1 MKILALAF
9 LFMFA
14 NGAFAQA
21 DGPYPAKP
29 IRFVVATG
37 PGSTSELSSRAVAK
51 RLTAT
56 MGQPVVVET
65 RPGASGQVALRHV
78 LASEP
83 DGYTFAIVSASSS
96 TVPPA
101 VTRSMPYDILRD
113 FVPVSTMANT
123 FLMLTVAKDSPFN
136 SVADVVAA
144 AKKEPGK
151 YTYGDS
157 ATLYTLSMEMFRQ
170 LAGIEIVGV
179 KYKSPGQGAVD
190 LVGGALAM
198 MPDSIGS
205 ASANLN
211 AGRTRALALFSAQRK
226 ASLPGVPTMIELGYP
241 DFVFDGWIGVL
252 ARAGTPPAIVQ
263 RVAREIRAAVATEE
277 VRAQYAAL
285 LLEPTST
292 TPEEFA
298 AMIARET
305 ARYEK
310 IARDGNIEK
319 Q

>member
-1 MKILALAF
+1 MMKLVFAGLLLLAGSAL
-9 LFMFA
+9 
-14 NGAFAQA
+14 AQA
-21 DGPYPAKP
+21 DGPYPSKP

-56 MGQPVVVET
+56 LGQAVVVET

-101 VTRSMPYDILRD
+101 VTKSMPYDILKD
-113 FVPVSTMANT
+113 FVPVSTIANT
-123 FLMLTVAKDSPFN
+123 FLMLTVAKDSSFN

-157 ATLYTLSMEMFRQ
+157 ATLYTLSMEMFKQ
-170 LAGIEIVGV
+170 LAGINIVAV

-190 LVGGALAM
+190 LIGGTLSM

-226 ASLPGVPTMIELGYP
+226 AAMPGIATMIELGYP

-252 ARAGTPPAIVQ
+252 ARAGTPPTIVQ
-263 RVAREIRAAVATEE
+263 RVAREIRAAVATDEIKT
-277 VRAQYAAL
+277 QFAAL
-285 LLEPTST
+285 LLEPTSM

-298 AMIARET
+298 VMIARET

>member
-1 MKILALAF
+1 MKKLVFAGLLLFAGSAL
-9 LFMFA
+9 
-14 NGAFAQA
+14 AQA
-21 DGPYPAKP
+21 DGPYPSKA
-29 IRFVVATG
+29 IRFVVAQG
-37 PGSTSELSSRAVAK
+37 PGSTSELSSRAIAK

-56 MGQPVVVET
+56 MGQSVVVEA

-83 DGYTFAIVSASSS
+83 DGYTFAVVSASSS

-101 VTRSMPYDILRD
+101 VTKSMPYDILKD
-113 FVPVSTMANT
+113 FVPVSTIANT
-123 FLMLTVAKDSPFN
+123 YLMLTVAKDSPFK
-136 SVADVVAA
+136 SVPEIVAA

-151 YTYGDS
+151 YTYADS
-157 ATLYTLSMEMFRQ
+157 AALYTLSMELFKQ
-170 LAGIEIVGV
+170 IAGINIVAV
-179 KYKSPGQGAVD
+179 KYKSPGQAAVDMIGGAVS
-190 LVGGALAM
+190 M

-205 ASANLN
+205 ATANLN
-211 AGRTRALALFSAQRK
+211 AGRTRVLALFSAQRK
-226 ASLPGVPTMIELGYP
+226 AAMPGVPTMIEVGFP

-263 RVAREIRAAVATEE
+263 RVAREIRAAIATDEIKT
-277 VRAQYAAL
+277 QYTAL
-285 LLEPTST
+285 LLEPTSA

-298 AMIARET
+298 TMLARET